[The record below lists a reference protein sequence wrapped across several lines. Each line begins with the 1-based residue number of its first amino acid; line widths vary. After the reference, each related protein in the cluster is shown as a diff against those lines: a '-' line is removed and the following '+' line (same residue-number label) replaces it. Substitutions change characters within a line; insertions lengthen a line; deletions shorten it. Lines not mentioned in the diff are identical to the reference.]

1 MLFHRFYYTPLAQAC
16 YLIADQG
23 DAIVVDPPRDIR
35 EILAFAEQHQLR
47 IRWALA
53 THVHADFVA
62 GFGELAHATNA
73 CVALGAQFDGS
84 MQCER
89 LEHGQQIELGDTVL
103 SVLATPGHTRE
114 SVSFFIRSPDA
125 GTPPR
130 LLSGDT
136 MLMGDVGRPDLVAG
150 GAPRE
155 MAQALFQSVHEQI
168 APLPD
173 DTEVW
178 PAHGAGSAC
187 GANISCEE
195 FSTLGAQRIGNWA
208 LNENDCDQFCDRLI
222 AALRQPPP
230 YFSYAARLN
239 RQGAPL
245 VAELASPPQLDAQ
258 SVAAKLEQG
267 AQLVDVRPRGH
278 HAKGS
283 WPEAVNLGHNG
294 NDFETW
300 CGTLLDGNKPIL
312 LHADSAAQA
321 EAARQRML
329 CIGFDAVQGF
339 TTELP
344 EQPRQHGQMEAAE
357 LFTSLQGGEALQV
370 IDVRRPAEFEA
381 GHIDGAIHAPLGAE
395 LAGASALGTLDRRRP
410 TAVICRSGYRSSAAT
425 QQLAAAGFTS
435 LANIT
440 DGMLGWTGNH
450 LPVKS

>member
-16 YLIADQG
+16 YLIADEG
-23 DAIVVDPPRDIR
+23 EAIVVDPPRDVR

-62 GFGELAHATNA
+62 GFGELAHATKA

-84 MQCER
+84 MPCER
-89 LEHGQQIELGDTVL
+89 LENGQQIEVGGSVL
-103 SVLATPGHTRE
+103 SVLETPGHTRE
-114 SVSFFIRSPDA
+114 SVSFFIRSSDPA
-125 GTPPR
+125 APPR
-130 LLSGDT
+130 LLSGDP
-136 MLMGDVGRPDLVAG
+136 MLIGDVGRPDLVAG
-150 GAPRE
+150 GAPRD
-155 MAQALFQSVHEQI
+155 MARALFQSVHEQI

-173 DTEVW
+173 ETEVW

-195 FSTLGAQRIGNWA
+195 FSTLGAQRIGNRA
-208 LNENDCDQFCDRLI
+208 LNEENSDQICDRLI
-222 AALRQPPP
+222 AALRQPPR
-230 YFSYAARLN
+230 YFSYAAQLN
-239 RQGAPL
+239 RQGPTL
-245 VAELASPPQLDAQ
+245 VAELAPPQQLDAQ
-258 SVAAKLEQG
+258 ALAAKLEQG
-267 AQLVDVRPRGH
+267 AQLVDVRPRGQ

-283 WPEAVNLGHNG
+283 WPEAVNLSYNG

-300 CGTLLDGNKPIL
+300 CGTLLDGNQPIL
-312 LHADSAAQA
+312 LHADSPDQA
-321 EAARQRML
+321 ESARRRML

-344 EQPRQHGQMEAAE
+344 EQPRRHGQMEAAE

-381 GHIDGAIHAPLGAE
+381 GHIDGAIHAPLGPA
-395 LAGASALGTLDRRRP
+395 LAGESALDTLDRRRP

-450 LPVKS
+450 LPVQS

>member
-16 YLIADQG
+16 YLIADEG
-23 DAIVVDPPRDIR
+23 EAVVVDPPRDIR
-35 EILAFAEQHQLR
+35 EILAFAAQHDLQ

-62 GFGELAHATNA
+62 GFGELAAATKA
-73 CVALGAQFDGS
+73 RVALGARFDGS
-84 MQCER
+84 MRCER
-89 LEHGQQIELGDTVL
+89 LEDGQQIEVGGSVL
-103 SVLATPGHTRE
+103 SVLETPGHTPE
-114 SVSFFIRSPDA
+114 SVSFVVRAPDSA
-125 GTPPR
+125 TPPR

-136 MLMGDVGRPDLVAG
+136 MLIGDVGRPDLVAG
-150 GAPRE
+150 GAPRD
-155 MAQALFQSVHEQI
+155 MAQALFTSVHEQI

-208 LNENDCDQFCDRLI
+208 LNETDCEQFCNRLI

-230 YFSYAARLN
+230 YFSHTAQLN
-239 RQGAPL
+239 RQGAAL
-245 VAELASPPQLDAQ
+245 VAELDPPPQLEARA
-258 SVAAKLEQG
+258 VAAHLEQG
-267 AQLVDVRPRGH
+267 AQLVDVRPRGQ
-278 HAKGS
+278 HAKAS
-283 WPEAVNLGHNG
+283 WPQAVNLGHNG

-300 CGTLLDGNKPIL
+300 CGTLLEGHKPII
-312 LHADSAAQA
+312 LHADSATQA

-339 TTELP
+339 TTALP
-344 EQPRQHGQMEAAE
+344 TASRQHGQMEAAE
-357 LFTSLQGGEALQV
+357 LFTSLQNGDELQV

-381 GHIDGAIHAPLGAE
+381 GHIDGAIHAPLGPG
-395 LAGASALGTLDRRRP
+395 LAAAAALDKLDCQRR